1 MASRGDIVQA
11 ARGWIGTRWQHQAS
25 VKGAA
30 CDCVGLIAGVA
41 KEVGLITSITL
52 PPYDRQADGRSMIDL
67 CTRYMT
73 RINISDLDAGDVAVM
88 RFDQN
93 PTHLAF
99 VAPYLYGGFSVIHA
113 SAPARAVVEH
123 QLDDTCHVVYIVTN
137 NKRLFSFKYVRISVL
152 QKSRKKSLL
161 FIILTKVI

>member
-41 KEVGLITSITL
+41 KEVGLIASITL

-123 QLDDTCHVVYIVTN
+123 QLDDTWRSRIVAAFA
-137 NKRLFSFKYVRISVL
+137 LPGVAGE
-152 QKSRKKSLL
+152 
-161 FIILTKVI
+161 